1 MHRSTSRGRRAR
13 WAGGATRAIGS
24 LTTFERPPGPRW
36 PLALQ
41 AAIALATP
49 VAVGSVLDRLN
60 LGLLA
65 ATGAFTALYASGM
78 STRDRLR
85 VLPLVALGL
94 VLVAAL
100 GTALSPSPGWVAFG
114 LIAVTVGASAAAL
127 GLRLGPPG
135 PVFFVLTYGFA
146 AHVTSVV
153 DGARGVAPAQLI
165 GAVATGSAFT
175 LLVVAA
181 RLVRARNWAVAPR
194 QLREL
199 LPGPELGP
207 EGRELLLR
215 ATIVAIVG
223 TLVSVVLVD
232 PQRAYWT
239 VAAAVA
245 VVGMRAGRG
254 AAASRGLHRIV
265 GTLAGAG
272 VYLGL
277 AALDLVPL
285 AFALVL
291 GALQFTVE
299 MVIVRNYALALA
311 FITPLVLLLTGAA
324 TGDVGS
330 VTTLAE
336 RLIDTAVGATLGVLT
351 GLVHRP
357 RDTTAWGRSQ
367 YRGAAPPRASAA
379 VWPRPRAPGILVGG
393 AVSERPKEHASKA
406 CVGESPPWVQIP
418 PAPPRK
424 TPGDQGSFCVRAP
437 R

>member
-1 MHRSTSRGRRAR
+1 MHATAPRGRRAR
-13 WAGGATRAIGS
+13 WAGGAVRALGS
-24 LTTFERPPGPRW
+24 LTSFDAPRGPRW

-49 VAVGSVLDRLN
+49 VAVGSVLDRPN

-65 ATGAFTALYASGM
+65 ATGAFTALYAPSV
-78 STRDRLR
+78 SVRERLR
-85 VLPLVALGL
+85 ILPFVAVGL

-100 GTALSPSPGWVAFG
+100 GTALAPSRGWTAVG
-114 LIAVTVGASAAAL
+114 LIAVTIGAAAAAF
-127 GLRLGPPG
+127 GFRLGPPG
-135 PVFFVLTYGFA
+135 PLFFVLAYGFA

-153 DGARGVAPAQLI
+153 DGARVVAPVQLV
-165 GAVATGSAFT
+165 GAVAAGSAFS
-175 LLVVAA
+175 LLVVAS
-181 RLVRARNWAVAPR
+181 RLVRARNRDTPARRTRA
-194 QLREL
+194 L

-207 EGRELLLR
+207 DGRELLVR
-215 ATIVAIVG
+215 VAIVAVVG
-223 TLVSVVLVD
+223 TTVSIALVD

-245 VVGMRAGRG
+245 VIGVRAGRG

-291 GALQFTVE
+291 GALQFIVE
-299 MVIVRNYALALA
+299 MVIMRNQALALT

-324 TGDVGS
+324 TGNLGS

-336 RLIDTAVGATLGVLT
+336 RVIDTAVGAALGALT

-357 RDTTAWGRSQ
+357 R
-367 YRGAAPPRASAA
+367 GATS
-379 VWPRPRAPGILVGG
+379 
-393 AVSERPKEHASKA
+393 
-406 CVGESPPWVQIP
+406 
-418 PAPPRK
+418 
-424 TPGDQGSFCVRAP
+424 
-437 R
+437 